1 MFAGCHDGGM
11 DFETAEVKASGG
23 VIWRR
28 GEDDGVELIVVHR
41 PRYDDWSLPKGKLDP
56 GASWE
61 QAALRE
67 VDEEVGLACRLGQEL
82 PPVSYTDN
90 KGRAKVVRYWLMQPQ
105 DARADF
111 IPNDEVDAMRW
122 VDPETASGLLS
133 YPHDVELVR
142 AALERL

>member
-23 VIWRR
+23 VIWRPA
-28 GEDDGVELIVVHR
+28 EDGGVQVVVVHR

-56 GASWE
+56 GESWE

-82 PPVSYTDN
+82 PPVSYTDH

-111 IPNDEVDAMRW
+111 MPNDEVDAMRW
-122 VDPETASGLLS
+122 VDAETASGLLS
-133 YPHDVELVR
+133 YPHDVALVR